1 MKETASMAAN
11 NDNDVMK
18 TLGLVLGELKGMR
31 DMMDTHHTSIHRRI
45 DDLGKANETR
55 FKNVEDRVTKV
66 EANHHSLLLRTAAG
80 GGIAGC
86 VAAVVVEI
94 IKMKSGS

>member
-1 MKETASMAAN
+1 MAD
-11 NDNDVMK
+11 NDSNDVMK

-31 DMMDTHHTSIHRRI
+31 EMMDTHHTSIHRRI

-66 EANHHSLLLRTAAG
+66 EANQTSLLMRTAAG
-80 GGIAGC
+80 GGVAGC
-86 VAAVVVEI
+86 VAAVIVEI
-94 IKMKSGS
+94 IKMKTGS